1 MVNRGKRNVINKFL
15 SLFIVIF
22 SLTQIIWGQPDIDE
36 KRKKKEIPP
45 LRERIFFGGSFG
57 LQFGT
62 FTDIQA
68 SPVIGLWV
76 LPRIGVA
83 AGPNFRYYK
92 DPLDRTVIYGGRT
105 YIQYAFL
112 RDIGSIIPINI
123 HLGLFLHGE
132 YEVLSLESSF
142 FKYPPYESERF
153 LSNTILVGGGI
164 NQPIGRRASVNIMF
178 LWPLNDEGYGL
189 YSNPEIRVG
198 FIF

>member
-1 MVNRGKRNVINKFL
+1 MISRTRRIVANKFL
-15 SLFIVIF
+15 SLLIIIL
-22 SLTQIIWGQPDIDE
+22 SLAQSLSGQPDDIE
-36 KRKKKEIPP
+36 KRKSEEVPP
-45 LRERIFFGGSFG
+45 LKERIFFGGSFG

-83 AGPNFRYYK
+83 VGPNFRYYK

-105 YIQYAFL
+105 YIQYLFL
-112 RDIGSIIPINI
+112 RDIGSIIPLNI

-153 LSNTILVGGGI
+153 LSNTILAGGGI

-178 LWPLNDEGYGL
+178 LWALNDEGYGL

>member
-1 MVNRGKRNVINKFL
+1 MVSRKNKIVTYKFL
-15 SLFIVIF
+15 SLLIIIF
-22 SLTQIIWGQPDIDE
+22 SFTQILLGQVDINQ
-36 KRKKKEIPP
+36 KRNKEEVPP
-45 LRERIFFGGSFG
+45 LKERIFFGGSFG

-68 SPVIGLWV
+68 SPVVGLWV
-76 LPRIGVA
+76 LPRLGVA
-83 AGPNFRYYK
+83 VGPNFRYYK

-105 YIQYAFL
+105 YIQYLFL

-142 FKYPPYESERF
+142 FKYPPYETERF
-153 LSNTILVGGGI
+153 LSNTFLAGGGI

-178 LWPLNDEGYGL
+178 LWALNDEGYGL

>member
-1 MVNRGKRNVINKFL
+1 MTSHYSRIVYYKYFFILIIFLGSAVFADGQEDNIKKR
-15 SLFIVIF
+15 
-22 SLTQIIWGQPDIDE
+22 E
-36 KRKKKEIPP
+36 KEEIPP
-45 LRERIFFGGSFG
+45 LKERIFFGGSFG

-105 YIQYAFL
+105 YVQFIFL
-112 RDIGSIIPINI
+112 RDIGSVIPLNV

-132 YEVLSLESSF
+132 YELLSLESSF
-142 FKYPPYESERF
+142 FKYPPYDSDRF
-153 LSNTILVGGGI
+153 LSGTILAGGGI
-164 NQPIGRRASVNIMF
+164 NQPVGRRASVNIMF
-178 LWPLNDEGYGL
+178 LWALNDEGYGL
-189 YSNPEIRVG
+189 YSNPEIRIG
-198 FIF
+198 FVF